1 MSIQNSSCDTN
12 KWSIVDFASPNM
24 IFSSKCTIKHLAF
37 RLCWWAPTDRL
48 AGFRSGAMEL
58 EGKEGREKDG
68 CEGWEGGRSL
78 TVKNLIISIPI
89 IAVTSTI
96 MSVYDTGY
104 ID

>member
-1 MSIQNSSCDTN
+1 
-12 KWSIVDFASPNM
+12 
-24 IFSSKCTIKHLAF
+24 
-37 RLCWWAPTDRL
+37 
-48 AGFRSGAMEL
+48 MEL